1 MVAESK
7 FPTLVVSSISSLD
20 QDRIVSIY
28 STFLKA
34 LLLLSFVMQQFLCGV
49 ESVPGVTVTC
59 VNELGEKILCHVQVE
74 WIYAT
79 VSG

>member
-1 MVAESK
+1 
-7 FPTLVVSSISSLD
+7 
-20 QDRIVSIY
+20 
-28 STFLKA
+28 
-34 LLLLSFVMQQFLCGV
+34 MQQFLCGV